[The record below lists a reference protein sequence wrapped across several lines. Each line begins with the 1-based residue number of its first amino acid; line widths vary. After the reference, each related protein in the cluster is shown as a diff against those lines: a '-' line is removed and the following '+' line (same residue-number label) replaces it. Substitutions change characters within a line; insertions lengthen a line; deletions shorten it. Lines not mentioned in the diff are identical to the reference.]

1 MNQPTRRNFLSTSA
15 SLALAGLAS
24 ANATVQKKRSNPI
37 CVFTKPFNSLS
48 YDQLA
53 RQIADLGFDGI
64 EGPIRRGGHI
74 EPDAVPEELP
84 KLMDALRRHKLG
96 MTVMTSDINDPNDPL
111 TEKILRVAAEN
122 GVRYY
127 RMKYFK
133 YNESKAILPQITE
146 WNAQLRD
153 LAAMNKELGITA
165 VYQNHSGRNYFGA
178 PLWDLHKGLD
188 GIDPAQVGVAYDI
201 RHAAVEGGMSWPI
214 AFQMIRPHV
223 QVVYVK
229 DFQWGE
235 SKKPAHVPLGTGR
248 VDYSFM
254 KMLAKT
260 NFEGP
265 ISLHEEYLDH
275 KDPKLVPTHI
285 EAIRKD
291 MQTLQSW
298 M

>member
-1 MNQPTRRNFLSTSA
+1 MNQSTRRQFLSTTA
-15 SLALAGLAS
+15 SLALAGVAS
-24 ANATVQKKRSNPI
+24 ANVAVQKKRSNSI

-53 RQIADLGFDGI
+53 KQISDLGFDGI
-64 EGPIRRGGHI
+64 EGPIRSGGHI
-74 EPDAVPEELP
+74 EPEAVPEELP
-84 KLMDALRRHKLG
+84 KLMEALRNHKLG

-111 TEKILRVAAEN
+111 TEKTLRVAAEN

-133 YNESKAILPQITE
+133 YDESKPILPQVTE
-146 WNAQLRD
+146 WNARLRD

-165 VYQNHSGRNYFGA
+165 LYQNHAGRNYFGA
-178 PLWDLHKGLD
+178 SLWDLYQGLD
-188 GIDPAQVGVAYDI
+188 GIDPTEVGVAYDI
-201 RHAAVEGGMSWPI
+201 RHASVEGGMSWPVT
-214 AFQMIRPHV
+214 FQLIRPHV

-229 DFQWGE
+229 DFQWAE
-235 SKKPAHVPLGTGR
+235 AKKPENVPLGTGR
-248 VDYSFM
+248 VDSSFFR
-254 KMLAKT
+254 MLAKT

-275 KDPKLVPTHI
+275 KDPKLVPTHL
-285 EAIRKD
+285 EAIGRD
-291 MQTLQSW
+291 LATLQSW